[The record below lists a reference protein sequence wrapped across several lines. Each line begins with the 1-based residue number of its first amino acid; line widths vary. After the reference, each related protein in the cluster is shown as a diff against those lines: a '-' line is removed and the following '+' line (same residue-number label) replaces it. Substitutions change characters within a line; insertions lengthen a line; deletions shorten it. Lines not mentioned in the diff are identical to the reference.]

1 MSLKMMRVVPRGGG
15 DWCVTSERKV
25 HLQGVS
31 ALAIARMVSVGVD
44 WLYRLGRLTKEA
56 WDHYHL

>member
-44 WLYRLGRLTKEA
+44 GGISGALYGGVGCGM
-56 WDHYHL
+56 